1 MGGFCW
7 WAPVGRGETVTGT
20 PVRCMN
26 RSERLVAHWP
36 PVRPELAM
44 TVARSVADVLNDHV
58 VFEVECI
65 DRMFLNAY
73 VPGLQY
79 EAGLVS
85 YVHQQL
91 NLPIASTAPLAKIT
105 DGFSAAMRRFA
116 RDREVPW
123 VDFVKGQRK
132 DDVMHAH
139 LAGFEGAGRTEGV
152 LFIGRAQEKTGLFR
166 TERRRNSEGEAY
178 PWIVRS
184 TGVVN
189 HFYVYAVDDDFG
201 PFFLKFCSYF
211 PYNGRLCINGHE
223 WAKRQAAKAGI
234 GFTALDNG
242 FATVADPAAVQAI
255 CDRLGPEQITAL
267 LDKWLAIL
275 PNPFTDADRAAG
287 YRYECSVLQAEFSL
301 TQVLDRPVTGRVFFE
316 QVIRDNLD
324 AGRPDQ
330 VSLIFD
336 RRVHRR
342 GKRVTPGPFR
352 TRVITDGVTPSLHV
366 DYKHTKIKQYHKE
379 GRALR
384 TETTINDTNDFAIG
398 KRLTNLP
405 ALREV
410 GFSANRRLLGVQR
423 LSHNPIRAA
432 EAFTAVHAPIVTAD
446 GNRIAGLRL
455 GDRRVHA
462 LLQALLVFRLQP
474 NGFRNRD
481 IRVLLAG
488 LLGKDPDEISAG
500 QVSYD
505 LRRLRAHG
513 LIERIP
519 GSHRYQTSD
528 TGLHHA
534 MLITHIDTRL
544 LQPGLA
550 QLNDPAPPAPG
561 PLRTAARNYQRALD
575 EFTQEAG
582 FAA

>member
-1 MGGFCW
+1 
-7 WAPVGRGETVTGT
+7 
-20 PVRCMN
+20 
-26 RSERLVAHWP
+26 
-36 PVRPELAM
+36 M
-44 TVARSVADVLNDHV
+44 TVARSVADVLTDHV

-65 DRMFLNAY
+65 DRMYLNAY

-79 EAGLVS
+79 EAGLVA

-91 NLPIASTAPLAKIT
+91 GLPIASTAPLGKIS

-116 RDREVPW
+116 RDRDVPW
-123 VDFVKGQRK
+123 VDFVRGQRK

-139 LAGFEGAGRTEGV
+139 LAGFEAAGRSEGV

-166 TERRRNSEGEAY
+166 TERRRNAAGAAY

-184 TGVVN
+184 TGMVN
-189 HFYVYAVDDDFG
+189 HFYVYAVDADFG

-211 PYNGRLCINGHE
+211 PYNARLCLNGHE
-223 WAKRQAAKAGI
+223 WAKRQAAKGGI

-242 FATVADPAAVQAI
+242 FAAVDAPAAVQAI
-255 CDRLGPEQITAL
+255 CDRLGPDQIRAL

-275 PNPFTDADRAAG
+275 PNPFTDADRAVG
-287 YRYECSVLQAEFSL
+287 YRYELSILQAEFSL

-336 RRVHRR
+336 RRVIHGRHRP
-342 GKRVTPGPFR
+342 TPGPFR
-352 TRVITDGVTPSLHV
+352 TRVITDGVTPSLHI

-384 TETTINDTNDFAIG
+384 TETTINDTGDFTIG

-432 EAFTAVHAPIVTAD
+432 EAFTAVHQPIVTDD
-446 GNRIAGLRL
+446 GHRIAGLRL
-455 GDRRVHA
+455 GDRRAQA
-462 LLQALLVFRLQP
+462 LLQALLAFRLLP
-474 NGFRNRD
+474 HGFRNRD
-481 IRVLLAG
+481 VRDLLAG
-488 LLGKDPDEISAG
+488 LLGKNADEISAG

-513 LIERIP
+513 LIDRIP

-528 TGLHHA
+528 RGLHHA

-550 QLNDPAPPAPG
+550 QLTDPAPPAPT
-561 PLRTAARNYQRALD
+561 PLRGAARTYQRALD